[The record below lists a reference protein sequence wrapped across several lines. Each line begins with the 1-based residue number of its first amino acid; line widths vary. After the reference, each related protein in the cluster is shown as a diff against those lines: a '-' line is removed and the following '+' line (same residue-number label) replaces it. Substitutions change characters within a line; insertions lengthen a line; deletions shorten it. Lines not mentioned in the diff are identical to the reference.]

1 MKLTA
6 HTDFG
11 LRTLMS
17 LAAAP
22 ERPMTIEDLAA
33 RHRISRNHLMK
44 VAQSLIHAG
53 FVTGMRGRGG
63 GLRLARPP
71 EAIRVGD
78 VVRALEDDVALVA
91 CLGDHPASCV
101 LTGVCRLT
109 GALGRALAAF
119 LAELDAVTLADL
131 AAPRLA
137 IRQRLDLA
145 DVAASAADGPV
156 GPAGPRA

>member
-11 LRTLMS
+11 LRILMS

-22 ERPMTIEDLAA
+22 ERLMTIEDLAS
-33 RHRISRNHLMK
+33 RHRLSRHHLMK

-53 FVTGMRGRGG
+53 FVVGVRGRSG
-63 GLRLARPP
+63 GLRLAQEL

-78 VVRALEDDVALVA
+78 VVRALEDNMALVA
-91 CLGDHPASCV
+91 CLGEDPASCV
-101 LTGVCRLT
+101 LSGICRLT
-109 GALGRALAAF
+109 GVLGRALAAF

-131 AAPRLA
+131 AAQRQTIRNRL
-137 IRQRLDLA
+137 RLDEN
-145 DVAASAADGPV
+145 VEVEKMSNPV
-156 GPAGPRA
+156 

>member
-22 ERPMTIEDLAA
+22 ERLMTIEDLAA
-33 RHRISRNHLMK
+33 RHRVSRNHLMK

-53 FVTGMRGRGG
+53 LVTGLRGRGG
-63 GLRLARPP
+63 GLKLARPP
-71 EAIRVGD
+71 EEIRVGD
-78 VVRALEDDVALVA
+78 VVRALEEDVALVA
-91 CLGDHPASCV
+91 CLGEHPASCV

-119 LAELDAVTLADL
+119 LAELDMVTLADL

-137 IRQRLDLA
+137 IRQRLQLA
-145 DVAASAADGPV
+145 DGDASAAQRGRGRP
-156 GPAGPRA
+156 